1 MYKLTI
7 GSSIKKMTVNEL
19 RYFIYESYYK
29 RIGFIKKSSYSMK
42 GLKKKDLLL
51 LATKLIKKIADCSNA
66 KEYYKCYLK
75 RQNSKSVKRSEIIT
89 YHSKTIKNSN
99 VVDIRSDCRA
109 RKSFT

>member
-42 GLKKKDLLL
+42 GLKKK
-51 LATKLIKKIADCSNA
+51 I
-66 KEYYKCYLK
+66 CYCL
-75 RQNSKSVKRSEIIT
+75 QPN
-89 YHSKTIKNSN
+89 
-99 VVDIRSDCRA
+99 
-109 RKSFT
+109 